1 MANYEGVKFDLKSV
15 LDNAPVVEVRGPY
28 CRPFFENVKA
38 EGIVFDT
45 NPIMNS
51 IIFSEA
57 RTPYHMPIKHNQ
69 GVTSGVRFPPS
80 GYKFKVLETG
90 DN

>member
-1 MANYEGVKFDLKSV
+1 MAIYEGVKFDLKSI
-15 LDNAPVVEVRGPY
+15 LDNAPVLEVRAPY

-45 NPIMNS
+45 NPIVNN
-51 IIFSEA
+51 IPLVEV

-69 GVTSGVRFPPS
+69 GVTSGFRFPPL
-80 GYKFKVLETG
+80 GYKIKVLETG